1 MKVPGWFPFIGAAT
15 GMIVLLGGIYT
26 VVTKAGYVI
35 GASQAQ
41 TIAQAEVK
49 GESVERMEF
58 QLEYKLSELRRY
70 YAIPEADRTPADR
83 VQIEE
88 LQKQIAFLQE
98 RLKEARG
105 Y

>member
-1 MKVPGWFPFIGAAT
+1 MNLRDLGTGFMLSVAVAGALYA
-15 GMIVLLGGIYT
+15 
-26 VVTKAGYVI
+26 VVTKAGWVI
-35 GASQAQ
+35 GKPEAEIIASAAVQ
-41 TIAQAEVK
+41 

-70 YAIPEADRTPADR
+70 YSIPEPDRTPADR

-88 LQKQIAFLQE
+88 LQAQIEYLRQ